1 MDILV
6 VDDSSWMRA
15 FARLHLQQAGFQVDE
30 VEPTSAF
37 EVLEALHRLRPRVVL
52 TDYEMPACN
61 GETLIRL
68 IREDPVLKDTAV
80 LVMSAHRE
88 AELVE
93 RLGRWDL
100 WDYLVKPLR
109 PEELVARV
117 RASFERHP
125 GHDGHDDFEAPF
137 RTS

>member
-15 FARLHLQQAGFQVDE
+15 FARLHLQQAGFQVAE

-37 EVLEALHRLRPRVVL
+37 EVLEAMHRLRPRVVL

-117 RASFERHP
+117 RDSFARHP
-125 GHDGHDDFEAPF
+125 GHDGHDDFDAPF

>member
-15 FARLHLQQAGFQVDE
+15 FARLHLQQAGFAVDE
-30 VEPTSAF
+30 VAPTSAF
-37 EVLEALHRLRPRVVL
+37 EVLEAMRRLRPRVVL

-88 AELVE
+88 ADLVA
-93 RLGRWDL
+93 RLGRWGL

-109 PEELVARV
+109 PEDLVARV
-117 RASFERHP
+117 RACFERHP
-125 GHDGHDDFEAPF
+125 GQDGRDG
-137 RTS
+137 TSPST

>member
-15 FARLHLQQAGFQVDE
+15 FARLHLQQAGFAVAE

-37 EVLEALHRLRPRVVL
+37 EVLEAMRRLRPRVVL

-88 AELVE
+88 ADLVE
-93 RLGRWDL
+93 RLGRWGL

-117 RASFERHP
+117 QASFALHP
-125 GHDGHDDFEAPF
+125 GQDGRDEP
-137 RTS
+137 RPST

>member
-1 MDILV
+1 VDILV

-15 FARLHLQQAGFQVDE
+15 FARLHLQQAGFSVEE

-37 EVLEALHRLRPRVVL
+37 EVLETLHRLRPRVVL

-117 RASFERHP
+117 RDSFARHP
-125 GHDGHDDFEAPF
+125 GQDGRDDPGPSA
-137 RTS
+137 